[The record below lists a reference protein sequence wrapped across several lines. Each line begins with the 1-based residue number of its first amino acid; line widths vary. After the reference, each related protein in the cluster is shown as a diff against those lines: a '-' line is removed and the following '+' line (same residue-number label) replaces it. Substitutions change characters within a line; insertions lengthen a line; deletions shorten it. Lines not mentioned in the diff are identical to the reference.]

1 MSTSCKTKAAVNLK
15 ASLVYPLAN
24 HPPALFVPGGAPRK
38 CIKSKLY
45 NPALKDLYLT
55 DGKQLPGKETLH
67 TYFLDVIALMRVLPW
82 NNGTVW
88 DFVWRIL
95 KSIPQ
100 QCSTVFL
107 ACDSYK
113 GNSIKNV
120 ERIDGVLA

>member
-1 MSTSCKTKAAVNLK
+1 MKRFDYCSQKITVRKGDKEKQVAAERDIFAVLMSTSCKTKAAVNLK

-67 TYFLDVIALMRVLPW
+67 TYFLDVIALMRVLP
-82 NNGTVW
+82 
-88 DFVWRIL
+88 
-95 KSIPQ
+95 
-100 QCSTVFL
+100 
-107 ACDSYK
+107 
-113 GNSIKNV
+113 
-120 ERIDGVLA
+120 